1 MKKLGV
7 LFIILFLSMSLASAG
22 FWGYGFG
29 FLITGNVVA
38 EENAGILEGEEI
50 PIEEQQPTEEI
61 PMEEQPIEEI
71 PTEEQQPT
79 EENVQ
84 QQYEERKQEFYQG
97 NQPQVGSG
105 DYNQQLYGEDWCAN
119 GMCCPDGICDD
130 FEKSTTGCP
139 IDCQAELAQKFNNY
153 MPSK

>member
-22 FWGYGFG
+22 FWGDGFG

-50 PIEEQQPTEEI
+50 PIEEQPIEEIPIEEQQPTEEIPTEEQQPTEEI

-97 NQPQVGSG
+97 NQPQ
-105 DYNQQLYGEDWCAN
+105 
-119 GMCCPDGICDD
+119 
-130 FEKSTTGCP
+130 
-139 IDCQAELAQKFNNY
+139 
-153 MPSK
+153 

>member
-38 EENAGILEGEEI
+38 
-50 PIEEQQPTEEI
+50 
-61 PMEEQPIEEI
+61 
-71 PTEEQQPT
+71 

-139 IDCQAELAQKFNNY
+139 ID
-153 MPSK
+153 S